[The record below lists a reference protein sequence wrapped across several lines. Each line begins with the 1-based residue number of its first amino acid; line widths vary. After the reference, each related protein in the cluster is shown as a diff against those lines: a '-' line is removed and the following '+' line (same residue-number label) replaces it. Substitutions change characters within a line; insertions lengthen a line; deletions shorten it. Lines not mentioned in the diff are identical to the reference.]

1 MGIFEGNYPFMT
13 AYLKGEEAKLVSP
26 EHIERLLRAKDVP
39 EAVEILKD
47 TDIGNY
53 LDSVLLTSFDEAD
66 KALWFYLDDCS
77 RQIAWFH
84 QMPKA
89 MQKLT
94 DAYMIKYDVLNI
106 KAALEAV
113 SSGKK
118 VGFIPLGTIYR
129 LGWLGDLGNVQ
140 DVAAIKNIL
149 VKCGLDNYAGIVGGY
164 QVDGGAKER
173 LGVESVLDRQY
184 YAGLF
189 KVARKVSDRTELLR
203 AFGTLMDIRNL
214 KILMRGVARGR
225 AEDAAYASVGGGYA
239 ISPEKTQELAAI
251 RLEEFPARVPYE
263 YQKLTQEMVASYG
276 KNKNITA
283 IGEIAD
289 RYEFGVLHD
298 ILSLKLMS
306 PVMIVWYLIL
316 KETEVRN
323 LRLVI
328 RALFDNVPLEE
339 IKGYLVMTV

>member
-1 MGIFEGNYPFMT
+1 MT

-77 RQIAWFH
+77 RQIAWFD
-84 QMPKA
+84 QTPKA
-89 MQKLT
+89 MQKLI

-106 KAALEAV
+106 KAALASV

-140 DVAAIKNIL
+140 DAAAIKNIL
-149 VKCGLDNYAGIVGGY
+149 IKCGLDNYAGIVGGY
-164 QVDGGAKER
+164 RVDGGAKER

-184 YAGLF
+184 YADLF

-214 KILMRGVARGR
+214 KILMRGVARGW
-225 AEDAAYASVGGGYA
+225 AEDIPYASVGGGYA

-263 YQKLTQEMVASYG
+263 YQKLAQEVVASYG

-283 IGEIAD
+283 IGEITD
-289 RYEFGVLHD
+289 RYEFGALHD
-298 ILSLKLMS
+298 MLSLKLMS

-339 IKGYLVMTV
+339 IKDYLVMTV